1 MILIYRKNY
10 LYFFFCSL
18 VALVYAYIITA
29 DTILMKEELTID
41 DYILGAIS
49 LTFDI
54 VKLFIIILE
63 YFGNSD

>member
-1 MILIYRKNY
+1 MILLYRKNY
-10 LYFFFCSL
+10 LYFFYCSL